1 MFDYLN
7 SLIGHAV
14 QQPAPQHIQGVS
26 AVANLVA
33 DDPNAPPQSI
43 TTKALVTTTDGV
55 QEVSPIFGQ
64 ILPNISCNIN
74 RPTRVPA
81 SSVVRMKIASNMMA
95 K

>member
-33 DDPNAPPQSI
+33 DDPNTPVTAYHHQS
-43 TTKALVTTTDGV
+43 
-55 QEVSPIFGQ
+55 FGHH
-64 ILPNISCNIN
+64 L
-74 RPTRVPA
+74 
-81 SSVVRMKIASNMMA
+81 
-95 K
+95 